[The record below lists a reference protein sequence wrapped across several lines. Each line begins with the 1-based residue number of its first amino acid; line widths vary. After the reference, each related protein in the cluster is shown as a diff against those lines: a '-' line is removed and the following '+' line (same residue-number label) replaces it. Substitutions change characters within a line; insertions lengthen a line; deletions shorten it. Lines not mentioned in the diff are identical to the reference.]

1 MNGEIKRKRIAKNQ
15 DDKIMRGNW
24 ITRAKWEL
32 GWRQMRFA
40 TFWKLKYVFV
50 SDPKNELSV
59 EFSIW
64 KIFNVTHTQKKGN
77 YY

>member
-15 DDKIMRGNW
+15 VDKIMRGNW
-24 ITRAKWEL
+24 RTWAKWEL
-32 GWRQMRFA
+32 GWGQMRFA
-40 TFWKLKYVFV
+40 TFLKLKYVFV
-50 SDPKNELSV
+50 IDPKNELSV

-64 KIFNVTHTQKKGN
+64 KIFNVTHTKKGN